1 MEKNEYKN
9 MYHQENNFWWYKTL
23 HSLIIDVVK
32 KKKDMNLSIFDAGC
46 GTGRLME
53 LLDDFGT
60 VSGIDYS
67 EEAVA
72 FSEKR
77 GLKRITKCDL
87 NNWIPTESYDIIT
100 SIDVLYHSAIT
111 DDYAVLQKFYGALS
125 NGGTLILN
133 LAAFNIL
140 KRDHDIIVHTK
151 RRYRKKAFVK
161 KLETIGFCIEK
172 ATYRMPLLFLIIVVQ
187 KLVYEVFPSKNIQSD
202 VQEPPKWMNTMFWLL
217 GKIEN
222 SFILKIGG
230 IPFGSSLFI
239 VAKKCNNES

>member
-1 MEKNEYKN
+1 
-9 MYHQENNFWWYKTL
+9 MYHQENNFWWYKIL
-23 HSLIIDVVK
+23 HSLIISVVRK
-32 KKKDMNLSIFDAGC
+32 RKDTSLSIFDAGC

-72 FSEKR
+72 FSKKR
-77 GLKRITKCDL
+77 GLKHIAKGDL
-87 NNWIPTESYDIIT
+87 NNWIPTENYDVIT

-111 DDYAVLQKFYGALS
+111 DDYAVLQKFYDGLS

-151 RRYRKKAFVK
+151 RRYRKKAFIK
-161 KLETIGFCIEK
+161 KLEAVGFCTEK
-172 ATYRMPLLFLIIVVQ
+172 ATYRMPILFLIIIIQ
-187 KLVYEVFPSKNIQSD
+187 KLVHKLFPSKNIESD
-202 VQEPPKWMNTMFWLL
+202 VQETPKWINTVFWFL

-222 SFILKIGG
+222 SFILKIGS

-239 VAKKCNNES
+239 VAKKV

>member
-1 MEKNEYKN
+1 

-23 HSLIIDVVK
+23 HGLIISVIK
-32 KKKDMNLSIFDAGC
+32 KREDINLSIFDAGC

-53 LLDDFGT
+53 LLNDFGT

-67 EEAVA
+67 EDAIA

-77 GLKRITKCDL
+77 GLKRITNNDL
-87 NNWIPTESYDIIT
+87 NDWVPTEKYDVIT
-100 SIDVLYHSAIT
+100 SIDVLYHSAIK
-111 DDYAVLQKFYGALS
+111 DDYIVLQKFYNCLS

-133 LAAFNIL
+133 LAAFDVL
-140 KRDHDIIVHTK
+140 RRDHDIIVHTK

-161 KLETIGFCIEK
+161 KLEAAGFYIEK
-172 ATYRMPLLFLIIVVQ
+172 ATYRMPHLFLIIIIQ
-187 KLVYEVFPSKNIQSD
+187 KWIHKILPSKNVASD
-202 VQEPPKWMNTMFWLL
+202 VQEAPKWINAIFYFL

-222 SFILKIGG
+222 RFILKTGS

-239 VAKKCNNES
+239 IAKKE